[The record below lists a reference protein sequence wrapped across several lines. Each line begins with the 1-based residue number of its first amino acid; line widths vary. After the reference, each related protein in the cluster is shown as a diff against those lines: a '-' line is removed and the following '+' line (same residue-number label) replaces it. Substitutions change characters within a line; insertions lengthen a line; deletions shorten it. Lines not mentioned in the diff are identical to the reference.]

1 MRYLLPV
8 ILLPVILA
16 FPAWGQQT
24 GFRSQDVGNARLFD
38 YAWSAPDGTHQMRFA
53 LNLDDI
59 RQAEAEF
66 QPFDNTAAQTVAF
79 KAVQTEA
86 RGLPAKLNL
95 GNASIDVS
103 RNMGGYDVRA
113 KGVDAPGMEKIA
125 TDLRTA
131 RNQAMDDY
139 VTSKFYSKIDDI
151 HIMPDH
157 KRIAKRYVGAMAPLA
172 TALQNSFTARSND
185 PRDLINYTMHFWQS
199 IPYDELENRYTSNGA
214 GFETPYGILAGNK
227 GDCDSKSVALAATL
241 RAMYPSL
248 RLTMVYVPD
257 HAFVGI
263 GLPQGPHDYALK
275 LGDGVYV
282 LADPTGPSFMNLGQ
296 VADHALHAL
305 NSGQFSY
312 QEIPF

>member
-1 MRYLLPV
+1 MRWPVARYLLPV
-8 ILLPVILA
+8 LLA

-24 GFRSQDVGNARLFD
+24 RFHSQDIGNARLFE
-38 YAWSAPDGTHQMRFA
+38 YAWTTPDGPHQIRFA

-86 RGLPAKLNL
+86 RTLPARLNL
-95 GNASIDVS
+95 GNADIDVVRS
-103 RNMGGYDVRA
+103 TGGYDIRA
-113 KGVDAPGMEKIA
+113 KGIDAPGMEKIA
-125 TDLRTA
+125 GELRTA

-139 VTSKFYSKIDDI
+139 VTSKFYSKIDDT

-157 KRIAKRYVGAMAPLA
+157 KRIAQRYVGAMAPLA
-172 TALQNSFTARSND
+172 AALKNSFAGSND
-185 PRDLINYTMHFWQS
+185 QRDLINYTMHFWQS

-214 GFETPYGILAGNK
+214 GFETPYGILADNK
-227 GDCDSKSVALAATL
+227 GDCDSKAVALAATL
-241 RAMYPSL
+241 RSLYPSL

-257 HAFVGI
+257 HAFIGI
-263 GLPQGPHDYALK
+263 ALPQGPHDYALR
-275 LGDGVYV
+275 LGDGTFV
-282 LADPTGPSFMNLGQ
+282 LADPTGPAFMNMGQ
-296 VADHALHAL
+296 VADHALQAL